1 MNVETSVHDHRAD
14 RLPALHQL
22 EALVDALEG
31 KAVRDE
37 LVDRDLAFHVPV
49 DDLRHVGAPTR
60 PAEGGALPYAPGD
73 ELEGPGRDLHARA
86 RHADDDALSPALV
99 AALER
104 VANGGVFADEFEAV
118 VGAAIGELQ
127 DGVDHVGHARRVDEV
142 GHAELAPERLA
153 RGIQVD
159 ADDPTRPPNPRAWTH
174 VQADAA
180 QPEHRDVRAGLDLRG
195 EEHGAH
201 AGGDAATDVA
211 RGLEGRVV
219 ADPGERDFGNH
230 DVIGEGGGA
239 HVVQDGLA
247 VQAEARGAVGHEA
260 LALCG
265 ADALAQVSLARK
277 AELALPALGCVERDH
292 VIARLQRGHAR
303 ADFHHHAR
311 ALVAEDRREESFGI
325 GAGEREVVGVADA
338 GGLHF
343 HQHFTRLRA
352 LELDLLDSQRPT
364 WPPSHGGSRLH
375 GFAPAG

>member
-37 LVDRDLAFHVPV
+37 LIDRDLAFHVPV

-73 ELEGPGRDLHARA
+73 ELEGPGRDLRARA

-104 VANGGVFADEFEAV
+104 LAHGGGVADAFEAV
-118 VGAAIGELQ
+118 VGAAIGELH
-127 DGVDHVGHARRVDEV
+127 DGVDQVGQARGVDEV

-159 ADDPTRPPNPRAWTH
+159 ADDPARTHHPRALDH

-195 EEHGAH
+195 EEHAAH
-201 AGGDAATDVA
+201 AGGDAAPDEA
-211 RGLEGRVV
+211 RGLEGRGVP
-219 ADPGERDFGNH
+219 DPGGRDFATH
-230 DVIGEGGGA
+230 TAISSGG
-239 HVVQDGLA
+239 
-247 VQAEARGAVGHEA
+247 
-260 LALCG
+260 
-265 ADALAQVSLARK
+265 
-277 AELALPALGCVERDH
+277 P
-292 VIARLQRGHAR
+292 
-303 ADFHHHAR
+303 
-311 ALVAEDRREESFGI
+311 
-325 GAGEREVVGVADA
+325 
-338 GGLHF
+338 
-343 HQHFTRLRA
+343 
-352 LELDLLDSQRPT
+352 
-364 WPPSHGGSRLH
+364 
-375 GFAPAG
+375 